1 MPENAP
7 DSVAG
12 AGLRISRL
20 LFVRRDRIMRRLR
33 EKRALSREFTENC
46 ARVIYI
52 RALTSSLSAKFSKM
66 YRLPHIEAMF
76 KSWVTTITVLSF
88 AISSIVF

>member
-12 AGLRISRL
+12 AGLRISQL

-52 RALTSSLSAKFSKM
+52 RAF
-66 YRLPHIEAMF
+66 YGYN
-76 KSWVTTITVLSF
+76 
-88 AISSIVF
+88 